1 MEIEKENPLKTINDL
16 ENLNFYIPNYQR
28 GYRWGKIEV
37 NALLQDIL
45 DFYQTD
51 RNKESF
57 YCLQPIVVKK
67 DSKRY
72 KVIDGQQR
80 LTTIFLIIKFL
91 NNKDI
96 FDINYQTRRESND
109 FLKNIQNKLDSEEI
123 ENIDF
128 FYFLNAYKEIKK
140 FFNDKVNEIS
150 KEEFLQTLLY
160 SCKVLW
166 YEISEQEKENEVFI
180 RLNIGKIPLLEAENI
195 KALFLAENEYIEE
208 DELKERAEAWYE
220 AEIKAREDN
229 DFRYCVLNKI
239 NEKNLMYNEFGKPV
253 IKDDILRVESY
264 LKAIVPSNEKLFD
277 YFYKYYKDKTIDKK
291 WEEFISSVNTLE
303 SFSFKG
309 VGKIDRE
316 IFHYIG
322 YLILSGENIFDIYK
336 FWLENKDKNRFRDIL
351 FNRIKSKISNYIQ
364 NIDELHYGK
373 DRDKIINILL
383 LFNLEYLISQE
394 DSNEY
399 FKFNR
404 FQLEQWSLEHIY
416 AQNSRSIEDEIKKN
430 DNEKVKKWLIEVKEY
445 LDNNE
450 EAYQN
455 IEAALK
461 NNEFNKDL
469 FNAIDESFIN
479 DPLLNS
485 IQNLTLLD
493 KSSNSRIGNHIF
505 SKKRKEIQ
513 KLGEEDKLIPIAT
526 KKVFN
531 KEFSNS
537 KDNPDVFT
545 KKDQEDYLENI
556 KKYLNK
562 YN

>member
-1 MEIEKENPLKTINDL
+1 MEIEKENPLKTIKDL

-67 DSKRY
+67 DFKRY

-109 FLKNIQNKLDSEEI
+109 FLKNIQNKLDSKRV
-123 ENIDF
+123 NIDF

-140 FFNDKVNEIS
+140 FFNDKMEEIS

-322 YLILSGENIFDIYK
+322 YLILSGENIFDIYQ
-336 FWLENKDKNRFRDIL
+336 FWLENKDKNRFRDIF

>member
-51 RNKESF
+51 KNKESF

-96 FDINYQTRRESND
+96 FNINYQTRLNSSD
-109 FLKNIQNKLDSEEI
+109 FLKNIQNKLDLEKV
-123 ENIDF
+123 NIDF
-128 FYFLNAYKEIKK
+128 FYFLNAYKEIKL
-140 FFNDKVNEIS
+140 FFNDKKDEIS
-150 KEEFLQTLLY
+150 KKEFLEVLLY
-160 SCKVLW
+160 RCKILW
-166 YEISEQEKENEVFI
+166 DEISEQEKENEVFI

-195 KALFLAENEYIEE
+195 KALFLAENEDIEE

-220 AEIKAREDN
+220 AEIKAREEN

-336 FWLENKDKNRFRDIL
+336 FWLENKDKNRFRDIF

-416 AQNSRSIEDEIKKN
+416 AQNSISIENEIKKN

-445 LDNNE
+445 MDNNE
-450 EAYQN
+450 EVYKN
-455 IEAALK
+455 IEVALN

-479 DPLLNS
+479 DTLLNS

-493 KSSNSRIGNHIF
+493 KSSNSKIGNRIF
-505 SKKRKEIQ
+505 SIKRKEIQ